1 MDLLPLYVGKDILS
15 IIKSFIDDDEWYY
28 LTNNWEAIEYPID
41 FAIVANKISLL
52 YWCFQTNTP
61 NRNDLLYAATDASY
75 NGHNDMVKFL
85 VSKGCVMTRV
95 CYVHAHERGD
105 GDMIKWLWEND
116 CPIDADYVMDI
127 LNKYDLD
134 M

>member
-1 MDLLPLYVGKDILS
+1 MSEKIFYQLLNP
-15 IIKSFIDDDEWYY
+15 
-28 LTNNWEAIEYPID
+28 
-41 FAIVANKISLL
+41 
-52 YWCFQTNTP
+52 
-61 NRNDLLYAATDASY
+61 
-75 NGHNDMVKFL
+75 FL
-85 VSKGCVMTRV
+85 ISKGRVLTRV
-95 CYVHAHERGD
+95 CYVHAHKRGD